1 MVSSDTILLA
11 VVIFA
16 LRLLNS
22 AVGTIRLV
30 ILNRDR
36 KFLAAVLGFFE
47 SMIFAFTVA
56 TVVADLTN
64 VLILVAYCSGFSV
77 GQYAGLWIEKRFITS
92 YVSVNIVPHNG
103 LGHNIA
109 VALREQG
116 FGVTETVGLGR
127 DGEVTVLRS
136 VVQNKNLTNVFQI
149 VHAADSKAFV
159 SCEEARTVRHG
170 WLTPERGQLRSVTE
184 LSEE

>member
-1 MVSSDTILLA
+1 MIPSDTILLA

-30 ILNRDR
+30 ILNRNR
-36 KFLAAVLGFFE
+36 KFLAAVLAFFE
-47 SMIFAFTVA
+47 SLIFAITVA

-64 VLILVAYCSGFSV
+64 ILILVAYCGGFSI
-77 GQYAGLWIEKRFITS
+77 GQYVGLWIEGRFITS
-92 YVSVNIVPHNG
+92 YMSVNIVPHNG

-109 VALREQG
+109 VALRNQG
-116 FGVTETVGLGR
+116 FGVTETVGMGR
-127 DGEVTVLRS
+127 DGEVTTLRS
-136 VVQNKNLTNVFQI
+136 VAQNKNLPHLLKI
-149 VHAADSKAFV
+149 VHAADAEAFV
-159 SCEEARTVRHG
+159 SIEEARTVSHG
-170 WLTPERGQLRSVTE
+170 WLSTDRGQLRSATE

>member
-1 MVSSDTILLA
+1 MIPPETILLA

-22 AVGTIRLV
+22 AVGTVRLV
-30 ILNRDR
+30 ILNRNR
-36 KFLAAVLGFFE
+36 KFLAAILAFFE

-64 VLILVAYCSGFSV
+64 MLILFAYCSGFAI
-77 GQYAGLWIEKRFITS
+77 GQYVGLWIEGRFITS
-92 YVSVNIVPHNG
+92 YMSVNIVPHNG

-109 VALREQG
+109 TALRNQG
-116 FGVTETVGLGR
+116 FGVTETVGMGR

-136 VVQNKNLTNVFQI
+136 VVQNKNLPPLLKI
-149 VHAADSKAFV
+149 VHAADAEAFV
-159 SCEEARTVRHG
+159 SIEEARAVSHG
-170 WLTPERGQLRSVTE
+170 WVSTARGQLRSASE